1 MSERLPKRIDM
12 VRAATFAALFVFAA
26 QVHASSDIGDTWSFE
41 GLTHGDPIVD
51 TNGASIHG
59 MWEGS
64 PFSPTNSAAEAVA
77 ITYTQPTGGFPL
89 PLATHNIAMQ
99 ILGDIS
105 NSFNFADD
113 INVDPTN
120 VWVDLVAQPG
130 HLSFEPEAP
139 ADAQLAAYVNTNGEL
154 VVRHALYTVGYASVD
169 KTWSAMQIQVTS
181 NSFVAHTPIGT
192 NDFVRLSVS
201 INYITTQEAGGAPLG
216 ENYFQIFLD
225 GVLLASPNGYPTQPV
240 PNFADP
246 LDGPPKGGSWFL
258 ATDSGYGSAGG
269 PNNDYLSSIAF
280 SGAGIVDDIVAAT
293 TIEAFST
300 NTPSLTPFEQWLTDN
315 GIPINEGTLD
325 EDLDG
330 ASNWAEF
337 VAGTDPDDGN
347 DYFHIVRTE
356 YFGTSNC
363 IWWVIGTETNLATD
377 LFVQRATNL
386 TDVNPWTV
394 VVSSLTPSGTG
405 TNVWYDTAVP
415 TNAPVY
421 YQPGL
426 STNTP

>member
-1 MSERLPKRIDM
+1 MSEHRPRRIDM

-26 QVHASSDIGDTWSFE
+26 QVHASSNIGDSWSFE
-41 GLTHGDPIVD
+41 GLANGAPIVD

-64 PFSPTNSAAEAVA
+64 PFSPTNNAAEAVA
-77 ITYTQPTGGFPL
+77 ISYTQPTGGYPL
-89 PLATHNIAMQ
+89 PVASHNIAMQ

-113 INVDPTN
+113 VNVDPTN

-154 VVRHALYTVGYASVD
+154 VVRHAFYTTGFASVEQ
-169 KTWSAMQIQVTS
+169 TWTAFQVQVSS
-181 NSFVAHTPIGT
+181 NTFAAHTPIGT
-192 NDFVRLSVS
+192 NDFVRLSVL
-201 INYITTQEAGGAPLG
+201 INYISDVEAEFGNFG
-216 ENYFQIFLD
+216 ENFFQVYLD
-225 GVLLASPNGYPTQPV
+225 GVLLASTNGYSSQPG
-240 PNFADP
+240 FFDP
-246 LDGPPKGGSWFL
+246 GPPDGGPWFL
-258 ATDSGYGSAGG
+258 IADSGYGGTG
-269 PNNDYLSSIAF
+269 PNNDYLSSVGF
-280 SGAGIVDDIVAAT
+280 SGAGIVDDIVVAE
-293 TIEAFST
+293 TIAAFST

-315 GIPINEGTLD
+315 GIPPNEGTLD
-325 EDLDG
+325 EDNDG

-337 VAGTDPDDGN
+337 VAGTDPDNVN

-356 YFGTSNC
+356 YFGVSNC

-386 TDVNPWTV
+386 NEVNPWIKVAT
-394 VVSSLTPSGTG
+394 SLTPSGTG
-405 TNVWYDTAVP
+405 TNVWYDTVVP

-426 STNTP
+426 STNAP